1 MVNKCGHSVVKW
13 RVGGHDREIIVVD
26 HQDWANVCDE
36 IQNSANGSSC
46 LVGVAKKVVR
56 CIGGAN
62 SFFWAAPVSRLF
74 ERLTDAP
81 RKLKKVKNVSQIDV
95 GLK

>member
-1 MVNKCGHSVVKW
+1 MYAWWYKTAQMGAVDTIDMAKQVV
-13 RVGGHDREIIVVD
+13 V
-26 HQDWANVCDE
+26 
-36 IQNSANGSSC
+36 
-46 LVGVAKKVVR
+46 

-62 SFFWAAPVSRLF
+62 SFFWPAPVSRLF
-74 ERLTDAP
+74 ERLTDVP